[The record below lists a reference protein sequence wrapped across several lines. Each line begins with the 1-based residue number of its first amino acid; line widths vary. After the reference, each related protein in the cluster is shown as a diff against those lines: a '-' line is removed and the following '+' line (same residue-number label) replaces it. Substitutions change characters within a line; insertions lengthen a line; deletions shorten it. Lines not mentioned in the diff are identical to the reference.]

1 MNQGA
6 SPWERPFGPRYSQ
19 KRSYYYTVCSFK
31 TQPKTLQSG
40 EEILG
45 SGLGK
50 ETKGACPAGAFWTG
64 AGPAL
69 VRRRPPAG
77 GLGRWSCRDQR
88 RLAPARWF
96 PPPTPAGE
104 PGFLRRKPEE
114 RAPGA
119 LPPGPPVLWP
129 LVSTRWFW
137 GWLSL
142 SRSRGDFLRYA
153 KTDLGRIFQKKY
165 AEKEFCKR
173 KSPNQGT
180 YMGLVI
186 AYRPER
192 CGTTAK
198 TSEWERAG
206 PKPGGAGGYPPATL
220 CVRAFSRESLDPPPG
235 TGREPTSQGLTCAG
249 PSPDHLPKTDSVE
262 PPPPK
267 GPGGGL
273 PVPPET
279 ASPGRKLLSSLDR
292 FPAGCP
298 GVIAPTH
305 RGRRSEPP
313 ADPASRWRR
322 TDTRRR
328 SCSSHTRAGPG
339 CGRPDSSAVRSGT

>member
-1 MNQGA
+1 MAWYVNFSREAPTSRRCPSKKLPRSWICSITDPESA
-6 SPWERPFGPRYSQ
+6 SD
-19 KRSYYYTVCSFK
+19 
-31 TQPKTLQSG
+31 L
-40 EEILG
+40 
-45 SGLGK
+45 
-50 ETKGACPAGAFWTG
+50 
-64 AGPAL
+64 
-69 VRRRPPAG
+69 PP
-77 GLGRWSCRDQR
+77 LLKCCTSLDNS
-88 RLAPARWF
+88 P
-96 PPPTPAGE
+96 
-104 PGFLRRKPEE
+104 RRKPEE

-142 SRSRGDFLRYA
+142 IRSRGDFLRYA

-165 AEKEFCKR
+165 AEKEFYER

-206 PKPGGAGGYPPATL
+206 PEKRGGGGPPPATL

-249 PSPDHLPKTDSVE
+249 PNRT
-262 PPPPK
+262 
-267 GPGGGL
+267 
-273 PVPPET
+273 T
-279 ASPGRKLLSSLDR
+279 CRKQAR
-292 FPAGCP
+292 
-298 GVIAPTH
+298 
-305 RGRRSEPP
+305 
-313 ADPASRWRR
+313 
-322 TDTRRR
+322 
-328 SCSSHTRAGPG
+328 
-339 CGRPDSSAVRSGT
+339 

>member
-1 MNQGA
+1 MV
-6 SPWERPFGPRYSQ
+6 R
-19 KRSYYYTVCSFK
+19 
-31 TQPKTLQSG
+31 
-40 EEILG
+40 
-45 SGLGK
+45 
-50 ETKGACPAGAFWTG
+50 FWTS
-64 AGPAL
+64 AGPDL
-69 VRRRPPAG
+69 RGGSPPDS
-77 GLGRWSCRDQR
+77 GR
-88 RLAPARWF
+88 
-96 PPPTPAGE
+96 E

-235 TGREPTSQGLTCAG
+235 TGRGSTSQGLTCKG
-249 PSPDHLPKTDSVE
+249 PSPDHLPKADSVE
-262 PPPPK
+262 RPTQRPRRGPPRS
-267 GPGGGL
+267 
-273 PVPPET
+273 PET

-298 GVIAPTH
+298 GVIAPPR

-322 TDTRRR
+322 TDTPRR